1 MLRRFPRENDDT
13 RRFKNKVFTLGDR
26 IQVTNPH
33 AAAPFGYKSLQT
45 SLHKIKNMK
54 GTIVVFEGES
64 IAVIKIND
72 KRRQFLHRLA
82 MPDLQPFCSAT
93 SLDSDIVSIIGG
105 YLTMKVCKVYVYK
118 PQSLFQVPLSSIKC
132 IDEGVFRRPDP
143 LGKQIYPGMQ
153 RLYRRHGDIK
163 EWLKKIDVESWSSK
177 KIQQAKNYN
186 ERLKEHWEKVYGAIN
201 HTSSGVLL

>member
-1 MLRRFPRENDDT
+1 MNAEAICRSKGERGQREPATDIGIRET
-13 RRFKNKVFTLGDR
+13 FFACIPKKLKLT
-26 IQVTNPH
+26 ITNI
-33 AAAPFGYKSLQT
+33 
-45 SLHKIKNMK
+45 LHSYMKI
-54 GTIVVFEGES
+54 S
-64 IAVIKIND
+64 D